1 MYAIENYRTLLKKIK
16 EDLNK
21 WRDIPWIGRPN
32 ILKKLILPQ
41 IPISC
46 LMDKDKLIIKLI
58 KKGKRPIVV
67 HTIQKKN
74 KTGGPKLPGFKTYCN
89 LGSVPSVKEQITRSM
104 EKNREL
110 INRLTYS

>member
-1 MYAIENYRTLLKKIK
+1 MDTKTQYSQN
-16 EDLNK
+16 
-21 WRDIPWIGRPN
+21 GFF
-32 ILKKLILPQ
+32 PQ

-74 KTGGPKLPGFKTYCN
+74 KTGGPENTGFKTYYNGQLCISERTDN
-89 LGSVPSVKEQITRSM
+89 
-104 EKNREL
+104 
-110 INRLTYS
+110 

>member
-1 MYAIENYRTLLKKIK
+1 MTYFRKYMQDLYTEDYKILLRKIK

-32 ILKKLILPQ
+32 ILNTLPQ

-74 KTGGPKLPGFKTYCN
+74 KTRGLKRPDFKTYCKAT
-89 LGSVPSVKEQITRSM
+89 VI
-104 EKNREL
+104 
-110 INRLTYS
+110 